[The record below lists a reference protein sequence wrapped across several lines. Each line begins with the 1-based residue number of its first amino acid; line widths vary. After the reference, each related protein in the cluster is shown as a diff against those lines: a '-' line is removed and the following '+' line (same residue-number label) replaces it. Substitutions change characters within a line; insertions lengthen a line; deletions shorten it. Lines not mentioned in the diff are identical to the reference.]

1 MFFILFFF
9 NLINEYF
16 NNNKNKYMEHF
27 TESGTC
33 INDNLNDYKGIFY
46 NENEEEEQKY
56 YEGGAHFKYKD
67 LYHLLEE
74 LVKKEEKKNNPITID
89 YNYSPENTILNFNF
103 ISKGK
108 SRNLRE
114 NIKKE
119 ERKEIATEI
128 NKNKDNCTIGENNK
142 NKLKKI
148 FGISS
153 FTMFDK
159 KLRFLLKKN
168 LSKNKKINKK
178 KNSTIK
184 QIKKT
189 RPVSSTIQNQQVNKR
204 KEILI
209 LGNNFQNTSYG
220 RNIIKNKSK
229 NNSLK
234 KLSFSSQNLRKLFS
248 SSNRINIILSQ
259 NIKNKSTNKEM
270 EKKNN
275 KNNTIPYKISKIN
288 TVITNKSRNMNII
301 NQYNHFFQNNNNNK
315 ISRTF
320 HNNKNEISY
329 NQIKEK
335 PHSLGKINSDLNQK
349 NKKNNLVSKTN
360 QKLLNHKIRH
370 MHLINNLFRNNKELN
385 TNSLEISIK
394 SNISS
399 THNIQIS
406 SRNKKIKTINKTSNN
421 NFFINLNMINH
432 SLKNNSVQK
441 NNALINNKN
450 NKITETI
457 SNSISK
463 FKTKP
468 NSVNSTGSKT
478 NSIIGKGNNNKMGW
492 K

>member
-1 MFFILFFF
+1 
-9 NLINEYF
+9 
-16 NNNKNKYMEHF
+16 MELF

-33 INDNLNDYKGIFY
+33 LNDNLNEYKGIFY
-46 NENEEEEQKY
+46 NENEEEEQKF

-67 LYHLLEE
+67 LYNILEE
-74 LVKKEEKKNNPITID
+74 LIKKEEKMNNPITTD
-89 YNYSPENTILNFNF
+89 YNYSPDNTILNFNF

-108 SRNLRE
+108 SRNIRE

-119 ERKEIATEI
+119 ERKEIGTEI
-128 NKNKDNCTIGENNK
+128 NKNKDNCTIRENNK

-153 FTMFDK
+153 FTVFDK
-159 KLRFLLKKN
+159 KLRFLLRKN
-168 LSKNKKINKK
+168 LSKNKKRNKK
-178 KNSTIK
+178 KNSPIK
-184 QIKKT
+184 QVKKT
-189 RPVSSTIQNQQVNKR
+189 RPVSSTIQNKEMNKR

-209 LGNNFQNTSYG
+209 LGNNFKNTSNG
-220 RNIIKNKSK
+220 RNIVKKKSK

-248 SSNRINIILSQ
+248 SSNRFNSILSR
-259 NIKNKSTNKEM
+259 NIKNKSNNKEM
-270 EKKNN
+270 EKRNIK
-275 KNNTIPYKISKIN
+275 NTIPYKISKIN
-288 TVITNKSRNMNII
+288 TVISNKSRNMNII
-301 NQYNHFFQNNNNNK
+301 NEYNNFFFINNNNNK

-335 PHSLGKINSDLNQK
+335 PHSLGKINSDLNKK
-349 NKKNNLVSKTN
+349 NKNKNNNLVSKTN

-370 MHLINNLFRNNKELN
+370 MHLINNLFKNNKELINN

-406 SRNKKIKTINKTSNN
+406 SRNKKMKTINKTSNN
-421 NFFINLNMINH
+421 NFVINLNMINH
-432 SLKNNSVQK
+432 SHKNNSVQK
-441 NNALINNKN
+441 NKALINNKN